1 LTLLRAAA
9 IIAAEPR
16 FRFVIPFEKLSR
28 GDALV
33 DLEELRNNALA
44 ELARVD
50 NFEALDSWR
59 LAYLGR
65 QGAVT
70 LILRGIGELAVE
82 QRRETGALANKLREE
97 LEAAMEERRLG
108 LEKVELD
115 SLESGTIDVT
125 LPGRPRL
132 VGRLHPITQTLREA
146 LGALTAMGFQ
156 IAEGP
161 EVEWER
167 YNFDALR
174 IPEHHPARDMQD
186 TFWLDNR
193 VNGKRSMLL
202 RTQTSPMQIR
212 FMEHHQPPIR
222 LASPGHVY
230 RYEATDATH
239 EWMITQVELLAIDEG
254 LSMRHMKGA
263 LTQFCQSLFGRDRSV
278 RFRCDYF
285 PFVEPGAEIAIEC
298 GLCHGSGCRSCGNE
312 GYLEVGGAG
321 MVHREIIENAGYDAD
336 KYTGFAAGFG
346 VERIAML
353 RHDIDDIRY
362 FYANDLR
369 FLRQF

>member
-1 LTLLRAAA
+1 
-9 IIAAEPR
+9 
-16 FRFVIPFEKLSR
+16 V
-28 GDALV
+28 V
-33 DLEELRNNALA
+33 DLDELWKNARS
-44 ELARVD
+44 ELASVAD
-50 NFEALDSWR
+50 SEALDAWR

-65 QGAVT
+65 RGALTQV
-70 LILRGIGELAVE
+70 LRGLGELAP
-82 QRRETGALANKLREE
+82 
-97 LEAAMEERRLG
+97 EERRTAGARANELRAE
-108 LEKVELD
+108 LEKA
-115 SLESGTIDVT
+115 LEERQAALQRDRVATMEAGRLDVT
-125 LPGRPRL
+125 LPGRPNL
-132 VGRLHPITQTLREA
+132 VGRLHPITQTLRDV
-146 LGALTAMGFQ
+146 LGALSEMGFQ
-156 IAEGP
+156 TVEGP
-161 EVEWER
+161 EVEWEH

-186 TFWLDNR
+186 TFWLDSR
-193 VNGKRSMLL
+193 KDGKRSMLL

-212 FMEHHQPPIR
+212 FMETHQPPIR

-263 LTQFCQSLFGRDRSV
+263 LTELCQALFGRDRRV

-285 PFVEPGAEIAIEC
+285 PFVEPGAEVAIEC
-298 GLCHGSGCRSCGNE
+298 GLCRGAGCRSCGNE

-321 MVHREIIENAGYDAD
+321 MVHREIIENANYDAD
-336 KYTGFAAGFG
+336 RYTGFAAGFG

-362 FYANDLR
+362 FYGNDLR